1 MVGKDLLNVETT
13 LRTESSAVVELQGEL
28 DVGTQDVLRAHL
40 TALINEGVRTFVLDL
55 AHLEFVDST
64 GLAVFVEVDRV
75 LRRLGGSI
83 ALSKAG
89 GQPYKVMELTGILR
103 ALGGAG
109 PGPTSPTRPAENA
122 H

>member
-13 LRTESSAVVELQGEL
+13 LRTGTTAAVELRGEL
-28 DVGTQDVLRAHL
+28 DVGTENVLRAHL

-64 GLAVFVEVDRV
+64 GLAVFVEMDRV
-75 LRRLGGSI
+75 LRRLGGSL
-83 ALSKAG
+83 ALSKAE

-103 ALGGAG
+103 ALAGGQ
-109 PGPTSPTRPAENA
+109 PDPTRPAQPTR
-122 H
+122 